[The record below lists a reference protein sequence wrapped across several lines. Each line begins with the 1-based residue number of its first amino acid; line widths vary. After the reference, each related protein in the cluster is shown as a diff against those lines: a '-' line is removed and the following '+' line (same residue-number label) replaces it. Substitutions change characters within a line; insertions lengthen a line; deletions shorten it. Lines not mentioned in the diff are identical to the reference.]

1 MANSEVHHADGQTLS
16 NLADLI
22 IMPQLVEDVPFEDLN
37 PEVPQRWFVQVDLEE
52 LIATKN
58 IKVLA
63 RSEALQLK
71 LAAEYRIHKSKR
83 DKETMDPQA
92 ILQWNNLLFVTGELY
107 KRTMPHQGIDLVLS
121 DNKTA

>member
-1 MANSEVHHADGQTLS
+1 MANSEVHHADGQTVS
-16 NLADLI
+16 NLEELI

-37 PEVPQRWFVQVDLEE
+37 PEVRQRWFVQVDLEE